1 MKFGNVDINVNDP
14 MNDWSKWSWNDFLS
28 LYNSSLK
35 GHVTETPEEIAKSL
49 GVKLPD
55 KPKVKAAEA

>member
-1 MKFGNVDINVNDP
+1 
-14 MNDWSKWSWNDFLS
+14 MNDWSKWTWVQFMD

-55 KPKVKAAEA
+55 KPKAKAAEA